1 MLKGL
6 VIPKIQTD
14 HKNIIIIMSSNYA
27 KTTKIGL
34 SLGKVVFVKDFA
46 FKFFFFVIVTKSLL
60 VLQYLCHVSSIK
72 AKRVVFLLL
81 SLLLCCCCWFFCCCC
96 CLYCQNWRNHFYEKK
111 NKQLPQLMSF
121 IEKFSWEVNN

>member
-81 SLLLCCCCWFFCCCC
+81 SLLLCCCCWFFVVAVVSIAKTGGTIFMKRKT
-96 CLYCQNWRNHFYEKK
+96 NNFRN
-111 NKQLPQLMSF
+111 
-121 IEKFSWEVNN
+121 